1 MLFLNNLNLFCFF
14 MVCFKKSYF
23 FKDELS
29 NLMGKVKEVITEN
42 EGLHERRKSGM
53 LQSLF
58 DSFEFEDDDDDD
70 DESSEDKVLTN
81 QFDVT

>member
-1 MLFLNNLNLFCFF
+1 

>member
-1 MLFLNNLNLFCFF
+1 
-14 MVCFKKSYF
+14 
-23 FKDELS
+23 
-29 NLMGKVKEVITEN
+29 MGKVKEVITEN